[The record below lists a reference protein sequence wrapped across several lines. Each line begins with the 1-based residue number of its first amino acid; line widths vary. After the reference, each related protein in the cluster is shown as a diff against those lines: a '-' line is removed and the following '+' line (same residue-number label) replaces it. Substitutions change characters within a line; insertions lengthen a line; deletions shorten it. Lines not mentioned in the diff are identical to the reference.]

1 MTAETPVTELLP
13 SSVEHA
19 APTPWVEARRR
30 LAEAGWFWLATTR
43 ADGRPH
49 VMPLL
54 AVWLDEA
61 LYFATSPA
69 TVKGKNLVRKAHC
82 VLATASADAHL
93 VVEGRAAKVHDD
105 TMLYRV
111 ADAYASKYDWHVAVR
126 DSAFYADGAPT
137 AGPPPYE
144 VYQVKPEVVF
154 GFGTDD
160 AFSPTR
166 WRFGKR

>member
-1 MTAETPVTELLP
+1 MTAETPLAELLP
-13 SSVEHA
+13 STVEHA
-19 APTPWVEARRR
+19 APTPWEGARRR

-43 ADGRPH
+43 MDGRPH

-61 LYFATSPA
+61 LCFVTSPT
-69 TVKGKNLVRKAHC
+69 TVKGKNLMRAAHC
-82 VLATASADAHL
+82 VLTTAATDAHL

-105 TMLYRV
+105 ALLRRV
-111 ADAYASKYDWHVAVR
+111 ADAYAAKYDWRVTIR
-126 DSAFYADGAPT
+126 DGAFYADGAPT

-144 VYQVKPEVVF
+144 VYEVKPDVVF

-166 WRFGKR
+166 WRFKP